1 MLRTP
6 WHHRKAMLC
15 PHPRSSCL
23 TLLIFLLLLA
33 PIAGARTEVEERGDD
48 GAAGQDGEPARA
60 AGVVLGAADEPVDL
74 QVTARGGNG
83 GPATAEGDPAGDGG
97 DASLGAVYGRSET
110 GEVVV
115 VGEALAGRGGSRV
128 DGAPA
133 GDGGE
138 AHLQDA
144 VDGDT
149 AGPLRLE
156 QRAIGGSSGVGPGGV
171 GGAASSHLFRSKS
184 AESLEL
190 QVQASG
196 GGRAL
201 FFDDG
206 TFVIS
211 DFAGAGAPAAAS
223 SRAQNDAG
231 PATVLTVAA
240 GGSGGVLAEGGPAA
254 PGGDAEAWASAATRG
269 DGNRVQVGHPFP
281 EPDPL
286 SVQPIFAAAIGGPGG
301 SFQVQRGIP
310 NDPDPSGSAH
320 TPNLPGGDGGN
331 ASSFSMGMA
340 HGRSRVE
347 VYDTAL
353 GGPGGSQIATFTPV
367 ARVPELETYI
377 DVGAGAGGEAR
388 SVAVGLGGRG
398 ELVRAVANA
407 RGGSASNIAHL
418 APLVQGPDDLPG
430 NVHDRT
436 IAPRELPEGGLSN
449 TFIGA
454 EPRGG
459 FSEFGPGYI
468 GPFNPFGRRTFVW
481 LGDFGES
488 GGPAHAKAQAVGSG
502 PVEAVARAD
511 GGGGSAWLGSMPRSR
526 HEGGN
531 AHAAA
536 SGTGRGGS
544 ASAQAG
550 SNSATTNVKVG
561 AATEVVRSAQA
572 EAKIAASALDERNGK
587 ARGRW
592 RRLFRRK
599 DASARAVVDPTREA
613 GDALL
618 AKAPEVAVALGETA
632 EPNRPALGRWS
643 ARQSQWSWREHV
655 TTTLTL
661 ELRTERNLFDE
672 PIETYRVVLLSPELS
687 RWGFEEL
694 RVRLHKDGE
703 MPLDEAITFTNA
715 AAARA
720 WLDGQVIEVGT
731 LGGVEIPFP
740 WLGAVGS
747 SDAAEA
753 TVTIAGSGGVPEV
766 PGGVVQIDPPLV
778 DILTPLRAQ
787 VATLTIEL
795 DTSRPGAGLELDFLV
810 STTPVDPAP

>member
-1 MLRTP
+1 M
-6 WHHRKAMLC
+6 
-15 PHPRSSCL
+15 
-23 TLLIFLLLLA
+23 
-33 PIAGARTEVEERGDD
+33 AGAQTVVEEIGDD
-48 GAAGQDGEPARA
+48 GAAGQDGEDARA
-60 AGVVLGAADEPVDL
+60 GGVVLRPADEPVEL
-74 QVTARGGNG
+74 EVNARGGNG
-83 GPATAEGDPAGDGG
+83 GPATAGGEPAGSGG
-97 DASLGAVYGRSET
+97 DASLGAVYGKSET
-110 GEVVV
+110 GSVRV
-115 VGEALAGRGGSRV
+115 VGGAWAGRGGAIE
-128 DGAPA
+128 DGPTA

-138 AHLQDA
+138 AHLRDA

-156 QRAIGGSSGVGPGGV
+156 QRAIGGSAGVGPGGV
-171 GGAASSHLFRSKS
+171 GGAASSHLFSSKS

-231 PATVLTVAA
+231 PATALTVAA

-281 EPDPL
+281 APDPL

-301 SFQVQRGIP
+301 SFQVERGIP

-320 TPNLPGGDGGN
+320 TPNVPGGDGGN

-340 HGRSRVE
+340 HGRSPVE

-353 GGPGGSQIATFTPV
+353 GGPGGSQIATFTPIGD
-367 ARVPELETYI
+367 RSSIETYI

-398 ELVRAVANA
+398 EPVRAVANA
-407 RGGSASNIAHL
+407 RGGSASNIALL
-418 APLVQGPDDLPG
+418 APVVQRPDDLSG
-430 NVHDRT
+430 NLPYRT
-436 IAPRELPEGGLSN
+436 GGLRELREGGLSN
-449 TFIGA
+449 TFIA
-454 EPRGG
+454 TEPGRG
-459 FSEFGPGYI
+459 FSEIFLGDI
-468 GPFNPFGRRTFVW
+468 RPFNPFGRRTFVW

-488 GGPAHAKAQAVGSG
+488 GGPAHATAHAVGSG
-502 PVEAVARAD
+502 PVEATAHAD
-511 GGGGSAWLGSMPRSR
+511 GGGGSIWLGTASRIR
-526 HEGGN
+526 HEGGE
-531 AHAAA
+531 ARAEA
-536 SGTGRGGS
+536 SGTGGGGS
-544 ASAQAG
+544 ASARAG

-561 AATEVVRSAQA
+561 AASEVVRSAR
-572 EAKIAASALDERNGK
+572 AAATIGPDALDERG
-587 ARGRW
+587 APGRRGR
-592 RRLFRRK
+592 RRHLRGW
-599 DASARAVVDPTREA
+599 DASARAVVDPAREA
-613 GDALL
+613 GDAVL
-618 AKAPEVAVALGETA
+618 ANAPEVVAALAETDA
-632 EPNRPALGRWS
+632 PNRPALGRWT
-643 ARQSQWSWREHV
+643 ARQKQWSWREHV

-672 PIETYRVVLLSPELS
+672 PIESYRVVLLSPELS

-694 RVRLHKDGE
+694 RVRLQKDGE
-703 MPLDEAITFTNA
+703 MPLDEAITFTDA

-731 LGGVEIPFP
+731 LGGVGIPFP

-753 TVTIAGSGGVPEV
+753 TVIIGGGGRVPEV
-766 PGGVVQIDPPLV
+766 PGGVLQIDPPLV
-778 DILTPLRAQ
+778 GILTPLRAQ